1 MGGKAR
7 EEERIDPERG
17 ATRIEQPQACHA
29 RALLRRDKIGAEM
42 ARLCLRSR
50 GRRFVNR
57 AVGIPPAIE
66 DERHVCSAPRLACGL
81 RAPAERREVHHERL
95 VFRTAAFPGDPDA
108 RGLPHPV
115 GDPLPGTLPRALD
128 NEARR
133 HGDDILEEAPRRL
146 PAAGGAEVMEAV
158 ARRPRQPPGSLGA
171 RRHCQPAG
179 LDQMLVGVAAAEEP
193 VVIAGMGAGEALGDG
208 EPVAGSA
215 PPEIAERPLRLGA
228 CLPRR
233 GVIGNERQGIEINA
247 EIGRRH
253 KLGHAVRLREGE
265 PLAPRGLPLGDG
277 VGPGEIPEG
286 EEVPS
291 VRQEDVRVARL
302 DTAAAD
308 RREGVA
314 GHAVDQLTAAG

>member
-1 MGGKAR
+1 
-7 EEERIDPERG
+7 
-17 ATRIEQPQACHA
+17 
-29 RALLRRDKIGAEM
+29 
-42 ARLCLRSR
+42 
-50 GRRFVNR
+50 
-57 AVGIPPAIE
+57 
-66 DERHVCSAPRLACGL
+66 
-81 RAPAERREVHHERL
+81 
-95 VFRTAAFPGDPDA
+95 
-108 RGLPHPV
+108 
-115 GDPLPGTLPRALD
+115 
-128 NEARR
+128 
-133 HGDDILEEAPRRL
+133 
-146 PAAGGAEVMEAV
+146 MEAV
-158 ARRPRQPPGSLGA
+158 ARRPRQPPGPLGPC
-171 RRHCQPAG
+171 RHCQPAG

-233 GVIGNERQGIEINA
+233 GVIGNEREGIEINA

-291 VRQEDVRVARL
+291 VRQADVRVARL

-314 GHAVDQLTAAG
+314 GHHVDQLAAAG